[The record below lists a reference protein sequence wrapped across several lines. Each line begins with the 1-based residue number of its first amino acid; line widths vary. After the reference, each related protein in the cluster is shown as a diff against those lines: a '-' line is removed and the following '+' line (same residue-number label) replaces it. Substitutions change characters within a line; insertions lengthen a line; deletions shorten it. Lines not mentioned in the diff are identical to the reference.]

1 MSFGAPCHTA
11 HSVVEF
17 QEQAC
22 PAFIEPD
29 AWPPKS
35 PDLNPLDFFVWSE
48 LERIMYRGQRISTIE
63 ELKERLTA
71 CWDQLSQRLLACAV
85 GAVPKRLQAC
95 VTAHGARFEHMLG

>member
-11 HSVVEF
+11 HSVVKF

-35 PDLNPLDFFVWSE
+35 PVLSPFNLFVWSE
-48 LERIMYRGQRISTIE
+48 LERMVYSGQEDQHHRGAE
-63 ELKERLTA
+63 GKADGLLGPVVPETA
-71 CWDQLSQRLLACAV
+71 GSRSRSC
-85 GAVPKRLQAC
+85 PQA
-95 VTAHGARFEHMLG
+95 TAGLRDGPRSSR